1 MHGGEFLIPIV
12 MFAGGFAMIFGIVY
26 LKTRQNLAM
35 IEKGMNPKEFAN
47 RPAPYKNLKWALLLV
62 GAGVG
67 LFLAYILD
75 NYFLQHVV
83 TTEVFNGNTYRHH
96 DHDENIPIY
105 FSLIAIGGGLG
116 LFGSYRMEKKWW
128 DSNKDIA

>member
-1 MHGGEFLIPIV
+1 MSGPEVLVPLT

-47 RPAPYKNLKWALLLV
+47 RPAPYKNPKWALLLI

-67 LFLAYILD
+67 LFLAYLLD
-75 NYFLQHVV
+75 NYVLYQNLR
-83 TTEVFNGNTYRHH
+83 NGHYN
-96 DHDENIPIY
+96 DDKNIPIY
-105 FSLIAIGGGLG
+105 FALIAIGGGLG
-116 LFGSYRMEKKWW
+116 LFGSYKMEKKWW
-128 DSNKDIA
+128 DDNKINNQQ

>member
-1 MHGGEFLIPIV
+1 MDAGEVLIPIT

-35 IEKGMNPKEFAN
+35 IEKGMNPKEFVN
-47 RPAPYKNLKWALLLV
+47 RPAPYKNLKWALLLI

-75 NYFLQHVV
+75 NYVLYQNARMDHF
-83 TTEVFNGNTYRHH
+83 
-96 DHDENIPIY
+96 DHDGRNVPIY
-105 FSLIAIGGGLG
+105 FALIAIGGGLG
-116 LFGSYRMEKKWW
+116 LFGSYRIEKKWW
-128 DSNKDIA
+128 DENKDKV